1 MCGDGGCTDF
11 LGHTR
16 LWHEFLAYTDGGF
29 GECRRQVDD
38 GELDETRR
46 LSKHHCH
53 GPEAAG
59 VVRRSPHTLT
69 PSSMLELQHVDAGL
83 KKMLGPDACWRSP
96 QQRESMYRNMQLG
109 QIGTRGDVLI
119 SVLPAG
125 GAKSILLLL
134 PAFLEDEA
142 GPGGL
147 VSIVVVPFV
156 SLADDIVSRARR
168 LGIDCMEW
176 RSSAESGSHGR
187 QRDARLVVVGAEVAV
202 GEGFTTYIEN
212 IRSRGLLGRVFL
224 DECHT
229 AITDVGYREQL
240 GLLPRLHRFGC
251 PLVMLTAT
259 LPVSMEPWFRKQMLA
274 EDAAIV

>member
-1 MCGDGGCTDF
+1 
-11 LGHTR
+11 
-16 LWHEFLAYTDGGF
+16 
-29 GECRRQVDD
+29 
-38 GELDETRR
+38 
-46 LSKHHCH
+46 
-53 GPEAAG
+53 
-59 VVRRSPHTLT
+59 
-69 PSSMLELQHVDAGL
+69 
-83 KKMLGPDACWRSP
+83 
-96 QQRESMYRNMQLG
+96 MQLG

-119 SVLPAG
+119 SMLPTG
-125 GAKSILLLL
+125 GGKSILFLL

-142 GPGGL
+142 GPGGP

-156 SLADDIVSRARR
+156 LLVDDIMRRARR

-240 GLLPRLHRFGC
+240 GLLPRLHRFGF

-259 LPVSMEPWFRKQMLA
+259 LPVSMESWFRKQMLA
-274 EDAAIV
+274 EDAPIVRAPTARSNIRYHVENNIAKPRLLASGAPRTTGGYHGTNELSYSRDGYKGNVDTAGSSPPRP